1 MSQLSFNVTYDIEK
15 CILNKKRNTFG
26 FNILFFYG
34 NCRTCFVVVG
44 YQKKKLVKNHII
56 YIFGEYIHNFDLRS
70 NFLNKNLFMSEKM
83 KEKIYYIV

>member
-34 NCRTCFVVVG
+34 NVVE
-44 YQKKKLVKNHII
+44 YQKKFSTHLH
-56 YIFGEYIHNFDLRS
+56 IFGEYIHNFDLRAET
-70 NFLNKNLFMSEKM
+70 F
-83 KEKIYYIV
+83 

>member
-34 NCRTCFVVVG
+34 NCRTCLVVVG
-44 YQKKKLVKNHII
+44 YQKKTREKPHNLHIWR
-56 YIFGEYIHNFDLRS
+56 IHT
-70 NFLNKNLFMSEKM
+70 
-83 KEKIYYIV
+83 